1 MPRTAVVPSMTA
13 RFALVSGSGSV
24 PDGARADCSVA
35 DVPDELLP
43 EPRRAR
49 RSATR
54 YEVAADRPTRAVL
67 LSGLPSIMLVLVVVY
82 LFATFFPALGALLL
96 VVIPVAVIA
105 ALVVGAFRTRRIKLV
120 VTDEVVKVT
129 NGKAGTACLR
139 SDIHTAVVVER
150 FARRPLSPRTTNLI
164 LLNEQGR
171 TLLMLG
177 GLLWPVDVL
186 RRVIAMVEPAEVVDV
201 PGRQTPK
208 TLAARFPRI
217 LERADPE
224 P

>member
-1 MPRTAVVPSMTA
+1 MKFSAAKIDLTVAAGAVLGDSA
-13 RFALVSGSGSV
+13 RKHEAIRFRGSRLDLDELFVSAALGMHSATQGAVWQALVMGFG
-24 PDGARADCSVA
+24 GI
-35 DVPDELLP
+35 
-43 EPRRAR
+43 
-49 RSATR
+49 
-54 YEVAADRPTRAVL
+54 RPT
-67 LSGLPSIMLVLVVVY
+67 GD
-82 LFATFFPALGALLL
+82 ALLIDEAGEIFACDL
-96 VVIPVAVIA
+96 HVHI
-105 ALVVGAFRTRRIKLV
+105 GRSSR
-120 VTDEVVKVT
+120 DEVVKVT

-177 GLLWPVDVL
+177 GLLWPMDVL